1 LTLKGCSD
9 EVKGVFIKR
18 VKYGRK
24 KKKTNTKKMKRI
36 MWLFNTMAK

>member
-1 LTLKGCSD
+1 LKASSD

-24 KKKTNTKKMKRI
+24 KKKTSTKKMKRI